1 MSTSENVI
9 GEFHKNLSDF
19 GIALV
24 SVIQMF
30 LSVESVVTLILPDY
44 GSEAI
49 YASTFL
55 LDWNAV
61 FAVEKSFSL
70 TLS

>member
-49 YASTFL
+49 YFFG
-55 LDWNAV
+55 D
-61 FAVEKSFSL
+61 
-70 TLS
+70 